1 MFKLFKSNNGLL
13 ALMFF
18 EVCLLPLWH
27 LGPIPFKFSFF
38 AIIYSFRKKIP
49 KSSFILPFL
58 ALIILIWLG
67 KFYSYLF
74 LGEYEFQETIR
85 TTINFLLIIAVF
97 LYSIKIKIPDNLN
110 WLALLAIA
118 YSFIN
123 ICVFIL
129 APKYPSIMSFYNLET
144 RLEEGLF
151 LYRNPGTL
159 TNPNGSAMLANLI
172 LLFWVVANKN
182 NLITLKSK
190 VWDIIVFMSVGI
202 AIISFVSKS
211 GILAYLILCGF
222 YFKQYF
228 SIRNLFKAIFPLI
241 IVAFLISNF
250 IIQLSEN
257 ELHVLELGI
266 DKIVNIDDAIE
277 SEINIDQ
284 SQDGSRIYKIKAAIE
299 NFTLSPIFGVGSDRS
314 TGSMLNTVWYHNDF
328 SEILVSTGLFG
339 FLFYLLMIYRIFRLE
354 YILILPFFLPGLTNA
369 FISTFQIAAF
379 YFLFVGL
386 ILKLKNI
393 K

>member
-18 EVCLLPLWH
+18 EVCLLPVWNF
-27 LGPIPFKFSFF
+27 GPIPFKFSFF
-38 AIIYSFRKKIP
+38 IIIYSFRKKIP

-58 ALIILIWLG
+58 LLIIFLWLG

-85 TTINFLLIIAVF
+85 ATINFLLIIAVF
-97 LYSIKIKIPDNLN
+97 LYSKKIKTPDNLN

-159 TNPNGSAMLANLI
+159 TNPNGSAMLANLT

-190 VWDIIVFMSVGI
+190 IWDIIVFTSVGI

-211 GILAYLILCGF
+211 GILAYFILCGF
-222 YFKQYF
+222 YFKEYF
-228 SIRNLFKAIFPLI
+228 SIRNLFKAFFPII

-250 IIQLSEN
+250 LKQLSEN
-257 ELHVLELGI
+257 DLRVLEFGI

-284 SQDGSRIYKIKAAIE
+284 SERGSRIYKIKAAIE
-299 NFTLSPIFGVGSDRS
+299 NFTLSPIFGNGSDRS
-314 TGSMLNTVWYHNDF
+314 TGKKLNTVWYHNDF
-328 SEILVSTGLFG
+328 SEILVSTGLLG
-339 FLFYLLMIYRIFRLE
+339 FLFYLLIVYRIYKLN
-354 YILILPFFLPGLTNA
+354 YILTLPIFLPGLTNA
-369 FISTFQIAAF
+369 FIFTFQIAAF
-379 YFLFVGL
+379 YFLFVGI
-386 ILKLKNI
+386 ILNLKNNN
-393 K
+393 